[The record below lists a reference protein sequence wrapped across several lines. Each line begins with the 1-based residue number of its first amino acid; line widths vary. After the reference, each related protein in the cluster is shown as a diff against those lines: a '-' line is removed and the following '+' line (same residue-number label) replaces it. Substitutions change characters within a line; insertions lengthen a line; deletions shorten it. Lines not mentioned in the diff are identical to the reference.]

1 MMLTCGYIGFGK
13 STTRYHLPYVL
24 MRSDWRVKKIYS
36 PGRKPDQESVPE
48 YKNIEFTYQIDDLL
62 KDNEIQLIVV
72 CTPPETHFEL
82 AMKCIENNKN
92 VLIEKP
98 ISATSEQVRE
108 LYLYAEKYNV
118 KIFPYQNRR
127 FDSCYLTLK
136 KVLSSG
142 TLGEVVE
149 VESHFD
155 YFRPHVPPVENI
167 ALNGALYSLGVHT
180 IDQMVA
186 LFGRPETATYDV
198 RNLRSKHQPDD
209 SFSITLFYR
218 DLRVIIKTSH
228 LVLSEYPRFIIHGT
242 KGSYIKYGID
252 QQESCLK
259 AGVMPHQ
266 PHFGEDPRSGLL
278 EWLDNDGN
286 IQREYVLSERGDYGL
301 LYDSVYETLK
311 NGKAPYIT
319 EEEVLTTIGII
330 EQAAKQHI
338 PLENE

>member
-1 MMLTCGYIGFGK
+1 M
-13 STTRYHLPYVL
+13 
-24 MRSDWRVKKIYS
+24 
-36 PGRKPDQESVPE
+36 
-48 YKNIEFTYQIDDLL
+48 
-62 KDNEIQLIVV
+62 
-72 CTPPETHFEL
+72 
-82 AMKCIENNKN
+82 
-92 VLIEKP
+92 
-98 ISATSEQVRE
+98 
-108 LYLYAEKYNV
+108 
-118 KIFPYQNRR
+118 
-127 FDSCYLTLK
+127 
-136 KVLSSG
+136 
-142 TLGEVVE
+142 
-149 VESHFD
+149 
-155 YFRPHVPPVENI
+155 
-167 ALNGALYSLGVHT
+167 
-180 IDQMVA
+180 
-186 LFGRPETATYDV
+186 
-198 RNLRSKHQPDD
+198 
-209 SFSITLFYR
+209 TLFYR

>member
-1 MMLTCGYIGFGK
+1 MLTCGYIGFGK

-24 MRSDWRVKKIYS
+24 MRPDWRVKKIYS
-36 PGRKPDQESVPE
+36 PRRNLDQELITE
-48 YKNIEFTYQIDDLL
+48 YRNIEFTDQIDDILN
-62 KDNEIQLIVV
+62 DNEIQLIVV
-72 CTPPETHFEL
+72 CSPPDTHFEL

-92 VLIEKP
+92 VLVEKP

-108 LYLYAEKYNV
+108 LYLYAEKHNV

-155 YFRPHVPPVENI
+155 YFRPNVPLVENI
-167 ALNGALYSLGVHT
+167 ALNGALYGLGVHT

-186 LFGRPETATYDV
+186 LFGRPEAATYDV
-198 RNLRSKHQPDD
+198 RNLRNKQQPDD
-209 SFSITLFYR
+209 SFAITLFFK

-228 LVLSEYPRFIIHGT
+228 LVLSEYPRFIVHGT
-242 KGSYIKYGID
+242 KGSYIKFGID

-259 AGVMPHQ
+259 AGIMPSD

-278 EWLDNDGN
+278 EWLDEDGN
-286 IQREYVLSERGDYGL
+286 VQREYVLSERGDYGL
-301 LYDSVYETLK
+301 LYDSVYETIK
-311 NGKAPYIT
+311 HGKTPYIT
-319 EEEVLTTIGII
+319 EEQVLTTIGII

-338 PLENE
+338 PLEDE